1 MNKATVPI
9 VARLTALQAS
19 AQVAPG
25 GSRVIAGNSDPN
37 PMAALLREVNET
49 ILGRT
54 LRFESSHGS
63 SLTLEVAGRR
73 ILRLTEVNGL
83 SGAEGC
89 LAASALEDEQKDDLI
104 KLMQALATPRTE
116 LRVISMPAAPAGIG
130 VSVGLP
136 VALLADLLLI
146 DLNVAPADVMP
157 PEPTADPALVEAPE
171 TPGPALEAVAPTAL
185 GPRTTRSLG
194 RLARGMG
201 PSLMAWLVQG
211 GEDDGAREGPD
222 EMVSHLL
229 GFLEDE
235 SEPVLRQLDLL
246 SNLPG
251 SAVCTVLGA
260 TLVDGHSVL
269 CARSGEGLLL
279 GVVEGDATQALL
291 AAWAEAKA

>member
-19 AQVAPG
+19 AQIAPG
-25 GSRVIAGNSDPN
+25 GGRVIAAISDPN

-63 SLTLEVAGRR
+63 SLSLEVAGRR
-73 ILRLTEVNGL
+73 VLRLTEANGL
-83 SGAEGC
+83 SGAETC
-89 LAASALEDEQKDDLI
+89 LAAPALEDEQKDDLI
-104 KLMQALATPRTE
+104 KLMQALASPRTE
-116 LRVISMPAAPAGIG
+116 LRVTSLPAAPAGSG

-146 DLNVAPADVMP
+146 DLNVAPADDAPAEPVAEAAPAETPEP
-157 PEPTADPALVEAPE
+157 PEPAVEA
-171 TPGPALEAVAPTAL
+171 AAPSAA
-185 GPRTTRSLG
+185 GPRATHSLSG
-194 RLARGMG
+194 LARGMG

-211 GEDDGAREGPD
+211 GEDDGASEGPE
-222 EMVSHLL
+222 EMVSHLK

-235 SEPVLRQLDLL
+235 TDSVLRQLDLL
-246 SNLPG
+246 SNQPG

-260 TLVDGHSVL
+260 TLVEGHSVL

-291 AAWAEAKA
+291 AAWAEAKV